1 MQIQWKIPP
10 ACWPAFQAGSAR
22 NSSLSTVP
30 HKYTIYINE
39 YLIKAQRC
47 TERTA
52 GQVNSNRVH
61 LPPLNCDIPEVAI
74 VLYRFD
80 LQKAPDINCVVG
92 GAQAPLTHSLT
103 SFMRWSIVSR
113 YVPEASCESLTHL
126 YKYIHTC
133 TYVSMYVGLRAANFC
148 LHTDIISLDKRI
160 SASAVRISDWSEM
173 KAVNKLKRRY
183 PQTQNTLSSLSTYQC
198 GIKSTHTHKM
208 QSSRE
213 NMPTWRQKC
222 EIIVFD
228 QFFKICFF
236 FF

>member
-1 MQIQWKIPP
+1 MPNPGTHSVGGDNNVALSYNIFDLPKYAYFPCCFWFFLFTVLFFFCSTLLANFRLRWWNFSWMQIQWKIPP

-74 VLYRFD
+74 VLYTFN

-92 GAQAPLTHSLT
+92 GA
-103 SFMRWSIVSR
+103 
-113 YVPEASCESLTHL
+113 
-126 YKYIHTC
+126 
-133 TYVSMYVGLRAANFC
+133 
-148 LHTDIISLDKRI
+148 
-160 SASAVRISDWSEM
+160 
-173 KAVNKLKRRY
+173 
-183 PQTQNTLSSLSTYQC
+183 
-198 GIKSTHTHKM
+198 
-208 QSSRE
+208 
-213 NMPTWRQKC
+213 
-222 EIIVFD
+222 
-228 QFFKICFF
+228 
-236 FF
+236 